1 MVIPMA
7 FYLIRSERYS
17 EIHAARTRQDQ
28 MKLLYEALDSRREK
42 VKSDF
47 YRILLDL
54 EPDVVIDLGAT
65 FVDYHKDQLIQRVT
79 MVKPIMYELFYE
91 ELYCDISINQM
102 TSQDQMRLL
111 YQTLEEAEDS
121 RSVKSDFYRILL
133 DLEPDVVRDLGDVR
147 FVNRN
152 KVHLIQSVTMVIP
165 MAFYLIR
172 SERYTEI
179 HAARTR
185 QDQMIRLYQA
195 LDSGGNQVKS
205 DFYRILL
212 DLEPDVV
219 NDRDELIQNLTKQL
233 EELRRQRGQAKF
245 VDRNRVHLSQ
255 NVTTGI
261 HIAHVLH
268 QKHLICSETYSK
280 IRAASTKPDQMKL
293 LYEALNSRRVKSDFY
308 RILLDLEP
316 DIVRHL
322 YSDEDEEFKLQEV
335 RGERGEDNDTNQPST
350 SPGGQQKTQT
360 PSQKSEEMEMESLP
374 GSGKKSVP
382 EMKHLLGSKN
392 DDLERGGS

>member
-1 MVIPMA
+1 DVQFVNRNKVHLIHNVTMVIPMA

-28 MKLLYEALDSRREK
+28 MKLLYEALDSRRDK

-233 EELRRQRGQAKF
+233 EELRRQR
-245 VDRNRVHLSQ
+245 
-255 NVTTGI
+255 
-261 HIAHVLH
+261 
-268 QKHLICSETYSK
+268 
-280 IRAASTKPDQMKL
+280 
-293 LYEALNSRRVKSDFY
+293 
-308 RILLDLEP
+308 
-316 DIVRHL
+316 
-322 YSDEDEEFKLQEV
+322 
-335 RGERGEDNDTNQPST
+335 
-350 SPGGQQKTQT
+350 
-360 PSQKSEEMEMESLP
+360 
-374 GSGKKSVP
+374 
-382 EMKHLLGSKN
+382 
-392 DDLERGGS
+392 